1 MKIPKNLL
9 NKDLILILSLIIP
22 FITIPFIK
30 PICIMTGIGKFS
42 NLIFSYLAPML
53 AFVIL
58 MMLIDYCLI

>member
-1 MKIPKNLL
+1 MKIPRNLL

-22 FITIPFIK
+22 FIIIPLIK

-42 NLIFSYLAPML
+42 DLIFSYLAQML